1 MYHVYL
7 LKSRKDGR
15 LYVGYTN
22 DVERRLRAHNAG
34 FVTYTRKYLPWVL
47 IYYESFLSLDDAK
60 KREKALKYF
69 GKAYGQLKARI
80 MNSLKG
86 AG

>member
-7 LKSRKDGR
+7 LKSKKDDR

-22 DVERRLRAHNAG
+22 DIERRLRAHNAG
-34 FVTYTRKYLPWVL
+34 LVTYTRKYLPWML
-47 IYYESFLSLDDAK
+47 IYYESFRSLEDAK
-60 KREKALKYF
+60 KREKGLKYF
-69 GKAYGQLKARI
+69 GKAYAQMKSRI
-80 MNSLKG
+80 TNSLKG

>member
-7 LKSRKDGR
+7 LKSRKDNR

-22 DVERRLRAHNAG
+22 DVERRLRAHNNG
-34 FVTYTRKYLPWVL
+34 FVPYTRKHLPWEL
-47 IYYESFLSLDDAK
+47 IYYESFRSLEDAK
-60 KREKALKYF
+60 KREKALKHF

>member
-7 LKSRKDGR
+7 LKSRKDNR
-15 LYVGYTN
+15 LYVGYT
-22 DVERRLRAHNAG
+22 
-34 FVTYTRKYLPWVL
+34 
-47 IYYESFLSLDDAK
+47 YESFRSLEDAK
-60 KREKALKYF
+60 KREKALKHF
-69 GKAYGQLKARI
+69 GKAYAQLKARI

>member
-7 LKSRKDGR
+7 LKSKKDDR
-15 LYVGYTN
+15 LYVGYTS
-22 DVERRLRAHNAG
+22 DVERRLRTHNAG
-34 FVTYTRKYLPWVL
+34 LVTYTRKYLPWVL
-47 IYYESFLSLDDAK
+47 IYYESFCSLEDAK

-69 GKAYGQLKARI
+69 GKAYAQLKGRI

>member
-7 LKSRKDGR
+7 LKSKKNGSC
-15 LYVGYTN
+15 YVGYTN

-34 FVTYTRKYLPWVL
+34 LVTYTKRYVPWVL
-47 IYYESFLSLDDAK
+47 IYYESFLSLEDAK